1 MNIVEFQRYVL
12 HFSKEKGFQDTTIEE
27 RAMYTMAELG
37 ELAEGILKR
46 DKIQDSEREIGL
58 EMFDVIWNVC
68 DLANKLEIDL
78 EKAFEEKMRINKKRE
93 W

>member
-1 MNIVEFQRYVL
+1 
-12 HFSKEKGFQDTTIEE
+12 
-27 RAMYTMAELG
+27 
-37 ELAEGILKR
+37 
-46 DKIQDSEREIGL
+46 REIGL